1 MAGVGIGGGPGGG
14 LGGGVSGGSGGFCP
28 HFGTCGGCSLQHLAD
43 ADYESR
49 KWNQV
54 ADALARTGLGDV
66 PVAPLFRFD
75 AGIRRRCTFLVTRT
89 PQGGPQGGLGG
100 GALVVG
106 FRARASHDVVAIESC
121 AVHDRRIVELIAPL
135 RRLFEGLKAH
145 RDSSEIEINLTPTG
159 FDLVL
164 VLERDPGLGDREA
177 VIRFAMDFDVAR
189 ISWRR
194 RRRRR
199 DAWLDDAEP
208 IIQRRPVQAIFAG
221 VTVDLPPACF
231 LQASVPAEAKLV
243 ELVCDA
249 VPGARHIADLYAGV
263 GTFTFALAAKS
274 SVHAVEGAR
283 PLATVLDGAAR
294 RAGLVPRV
302 EVEVRNL
309 TRRPLVTAELKGFD
323 AVVLDP
329 PRAGAKAQVAELAQ
343 SAVRQIAAVSCN
355 PATFARD
362 ARILADGGYGLKWVV
377 PLDEFPWSNHVEL
390 VAAFAR

>member
-1 MAGVGIGGGPGGG
+1 MAGVAIGGPGGG
-14 LGGGVSGGSGGFCP
+14 ADGFCP
-28 HFGTCGGCSLQHLAD
+28 HYGVCGGCSLQHLAD
-43 ADYESR
+43 ADYEVR
-49 KWNQV
+49 KRNQV
-54 ADALARTGLGDV
+54 ADALARAGLGDA

-75 AGIRRRCTFLVTRT
+75 AGIRRRATFLARHVPRS
-89 PQGGPQGGLGG
+89 GHGG
-100 GALVVG
+100 GAMAVG
-106 FRARASHDVVAIESC
+106 FRAGASHDVVDVESC
-121 AVHDRRIVELIAPL
+121 AVLDGRIVGLIAPL
-135 RRLFEGLKAH
+135 RHLIGGLDAH
-145 RDSSEIEINLTPTG
+145 RETSEIEVSLTPTG

-164 VLERDPGLGDREA
+164 VLARDPTLGDREA

-194 RRRRR
+194 HRKRRNAWR
-199 DAWLDDAEP
+199 DDPEP

-249 VPGARHIADLYAGV
+249 VQGARRIADLYAGV
-263 GTFTFALAAKS
+263 GTFTFALAARALAAKS

-283 PLATVLDGAAR
+283 PLASVLEGAAR
-294 RAGLVPRV
+294 RAGLVPRIKV
-302 EVEVRNL
+302 EMRNL
-309 TRRPLVTAELKGFD
+309 VRRPLVGLELEGFD

-343 SAVRQIAAVSCN
+343 SAVPLIAAVSCN

-362 ARILADGGYGLKWVV
+362 ARILTDGGYGLKWVA

>member
-1 MAGVGIGGGPGGG
+1 MAGVAIGGDPD
-14 LGGGVSGGSGGFCP
+14 GFCP
-28 HFGTCGGCSLQHLAD
+28 HYGVCGGCSLQHLAD
-43 ADYESR
+43 ADYEVR
-49 KWNQV
+49 KWTQV
-54 ADALARTGLGDV
+54 TDALARAGLGDV
-66 PVAPLFRFD
+66 PVAPLIRFD
-75 AGIRRRCTFLVTRT
+75 AGVRRRCTLLV
-89 PQGGPQGGLGG
+89 QGHGG
-100 GALVVG
+100 GAMVVG
-106 FRARASHDVVAIESC
+106 FRARASHDVVAVESC
-121 AVHDRRIVELIAPL
+121 AVLDRRIVDLIAPL
-135 RRLFEGLKAH
+135 GKLFKGLNAH
-145 RDSSEIEINLTPTG
+145 RVSSEIEISLTPTG

-164 VLERDPGLGDREA
+164 VLDRDPALGDREA

-189 ISWRR
+189 ISWRAVR
-194 RRRRR
+194 KHR

-208 IIQRRPVQAIFAG
+208 IIQRRPVQAIFGG

-249 VPGARHIADLYAGV
+249 VQGARRIADLYAGV
-263 GTFTFALAAKS
+263 GTFTFALAAGAR
-274 SVHAVEGAR
+274 VHAVEGAR
-283 PLATVLDGAAR
+283 PLALALDGAAR

-302 EVEVRNL
+302 EVDVRNL
-309 TRRPLVTAELKGFD
+309 IRRPLVGDELKGID
-323 AVVLDP
+323 GVVLDP

-343 SAVRQIAAVSCN
+343 SSVKLIAAVSCN